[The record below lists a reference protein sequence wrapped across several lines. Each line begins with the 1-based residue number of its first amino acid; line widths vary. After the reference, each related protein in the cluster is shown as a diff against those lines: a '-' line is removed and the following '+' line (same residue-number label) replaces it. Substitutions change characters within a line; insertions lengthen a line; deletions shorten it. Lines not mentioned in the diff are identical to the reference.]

1 MRRPD
6 AVRPLWLNGER
17 VSPETAG
24 IPLTDEGVLAGL
36 GLFETIA
43 LRGGRTL
50 DLAPHLERM
59 AAGARRLGLDLPP
72 ARDLSKVVARAAE
85 EEPSDCAWIKI
96 VVTRGGRWAVFS
108 GAMEPAEEGR
118 SIAAVLLPWRRSL
131 ADPLAG
137 IKALSYAQNVL
148 GLEEARRRGA
158 DEGIWLNG
166 RGRLAEGCAS
176 NLFVLRG
183 RRLSSPAEA
192 EGILPGVVRAI
203 TLRAAR
209 DLGLAVHVG
218 KVRVVTLREAREAF
232 MTSSLTGIRPLVRF
246 EGRPVGGG
254 GPGPVTRALAAG
266 VAKIRE
272 AG

>member
-1 MRRPD
+1 MRAPD
-6 AVRPLWLNGER
+6 GTRPLWLDGQR
-17 VSPETAG
+17 VPAANAG
-24 IPLTDEGVLAGL
+24 IPLTDEGLLAGL

-43 LRGGRTL
+43 LRGGRAL
-50 DLAPHLERM
+50 DLAAHLERL
-59 AAGARRLGLDLPP
+59 AAGARRLGLALPP
-72 ARDLSKVVARAAE
+72 GRDMETVVGRAAAE
-85 EEPSDCAWIKI
+85 EPAGCAWIKI
-96 VVTRGGRWAVFS
+96 VVTRGGRWVVFS
-108 GAMEPAEEGR
+108 GAMEVAEEGR

-137 IKALSYAQNVL
+137 VKALSYAQNVL

-158 DEGIWLNG
+158 DEGIWRNS

-183 RRLSSPAEA
+183 RRLSSPAET

-209 DLGLAVHVG
+209 DLGLAVRVG
-218 KVRVVTLREAREAF
+218 KVRVVTLRKAREAF

-246 EGRPVGGG
+246 EGRPVGTGR
-254 GPGPVTRALAAG
+254 PGPVTRALAAG